1 MTPSASPDALEISR
15 NLRHLR
21 VFLEVAD
28 AGSLTLAA
36 ERAHVSQPAVTQAIN
51 KLERQAGGDLFRRTR
66 QGFFLTE
73 RGEVLALRVRRAL
86 ARLDPALVEV
96 SPRLRLTA
104 SAAQLH
110 ALIGVCEAENFTLAA
125 RKLGLA
131 QPTVHRAVTQLEQE
145 AARALFERTSFGI
158 VPTRP
163 CQALAQAARLA
174 FSELDQA
181 DADLAEHDGREGGRV
196 VVGALPLSRSVILPR
211 ALAEFRR
218 RRPVQPITVHDGLYE
233 DLLAGLRRGEIDF
246 ILGALRQPAPI
257 ADVRQEPLF
266 EDRLAVLARRDHPL
280 AGRRGLTMADLAGEG
295 WVVTRRGVPS
305 RDQFD
310 AAFASR
316 GLPAP
321 ERLLETGS
329 ILLMREILSAS
340 DDLGCI
346 SGVQAEAEVSKGLLA
361 RLDVAEDWP
370 GRPIGLT
377 LRRDWQPTRAQDELM
392 ALIRKHA
399 SEAAPR

>member
-1 MTPSASPDALEISR
+1 MISR

-21 VFLEVAD
+21 VFLEVSE

-36 ERAHVSQPAVTQAIN
+36 ERVHVSQPAVTQAIN
-51 KLERQAGGDLFRRTR
+51 KLERQAEGPLFLRTR
-66 QGFFLTE
+66 QGFFPTE
-73 RGEVLALRVRRAL
+73 RGEVLLARVRRAF
-86 ARLDPALVEV
+86 ARLDPALAEV
-96 SPRLRLTA
+96 SSRLRVTA
-104 SAAQLH
+104 TTAQLE
-110 ALIGVCEAENFTLAA
+110 ALVAVCESENFTLAA
-125 RKLGLA
+125 RRMGLA

-181 DADLAEHDGREGGRV
+181 DAELAEHDGRAGGRV

-218 RRPVQPITVHDGLYE
+218 LRPGLAVTVHDGLYE
-233 DLLAGLRRGEIDF
+233 DLLAGLRRGEVDF
-246 ILGALRQPAPI
+246 ILGALREPAPI
-257 ADVRQEPLF
+257 ADVRQERLF
-266 EDRLAVLARRDHPL
+266 DDRLAILARRDHPL
-280 AGRRGLTMADLAGEG
+280 AARRGLTMAKLAGES

-305 RDQFD
+305 RAQFD
-310 AAFASR
+310 AVFER
-316 GLPAP
+316 LGLPQP

-329 ILLMREILSAS
+329 ILLMREVLAAS

-346 SGVQAEAEVSKGLLA
+346 SGIQAEAEVSKGLLA
-361 RLDVAEDWP
+361 RLDVLEDWP

-377 LRRDWQPTRAQDELM
+377 LRRDWQPTRAQAELIE
-392 ALIRKHA
+392 LIRAAA
-399 SEAAPR
+399 SEAAPE